1 MQKKILKKISISIA
15 VIVISLLLQTTISRA
30 ATWNGKNL
38 TIIYGE
44 DVTSINVSG
53 HVSVN
58 EQITG
63 NQHTVTDCVR
73 YTVNNCNT
81 KSKTVTGYNS
91 YYITVNS
98 LAVGEQ
104 EVTVATSWD
113 GICNLGNWGPIFTV
127 LNISCEYSAS
137 LQAVVTKLGGTMN
150 KYTYDTANMITTV
163 TANNVET
170 VYEAKSMYDNLSAKE
185 KALVDSLINSK
196 NIYATYTDLYNGA
209 EEYIT
214 SLATAFR
221 NDSLKKTDN
230 WNIVATKENYKTIE
244 EAATVYNNLTTRV
257 QNKVNYLL
265 NAAAIGTTYPS
276 LLSDA
281 KTIDFIHT
289 NKIDT
294 RVVDL
299 TKEIDETILNS
310 KTAWNALTQE
320 IKNKV
325 NAWLKSNNDNNDETY
340 EQWIETVQN
349 NLDQRNAEI
358 FTTTYNLKNFNKDDI
373 TEDIA
378 EKIVDVISKEY
389 DKLNENAQN
398 KADAIIGIN
407 FEDLKDYAQGYLDN
421 LAAEEFVN
429 ENKLND
435 DMTEQLAY
443 NILDLD
449 DDFNALKDEVKAL
462 VLNKINVNSFDEL
475 KETAQDYLNNSN
487 AMKFYTNYITELD
500 PTKIVSGE
508 EAWNNAND
516 DVKALVNK
524 KLVNITYPEL
534 LKNAKLELNNIAAK
548 KFINTYLTLDNGT
561 VISEVNNSNYKKVI
575 NAEEY
580 YNLLSEEVKVLVNEK
595 LKEVSNATYPELL
608 TSAKNIVVTPKTG
621 DGTIMVVA
629 LLVISVFGLIYIK
642 RK

>member
-30 ATWNGKNL
+30 ATWDGKKL

-44 DVTSINVSG
+44 DVTSIDVSG

-63 NQHTVTDCVR
+63 DAHTVNDCVS

-81 KSKTVTGYNS
+81 NSKTVTGYNS
-91 YYITVNS
+91 HYITVNS

-104 EVTVATSWD
+104 EVTVATRKNNTCD
-113 GICNLGNWGPIFTV
+113 LGDWGPINTV

-150 KYTYDTANMITTV
+150 KYTYSTTNMITTV

-170 VYEAKSMYDNLSAKE
+170 VYEAKSMYDNLSEKE
-185 KALVDSLINSK
+185 RSLVDSLINSK
-196 NIYATYTDLYNGA
+196 GIYATYRDLYNGA

-244 EAATVYNNLTTRV
+244 EAATAYNNLTTRV

-265 NAAAIGTTYPS
+265 NATATGTTYPS

-320 IKNKV
+320 IKDKV

-358 FTTTYNLKNFNKDDI
+358 FTTTYNLKNFNKNDI

-421 LAAEEFVN
+421 LAAEEFIN

-435 DMTEQLAY
+435 EMTEQLAY
-443 NILDLD
+443 DILDLD
-449 DDFNALKDEVKAL
+449 DDFNALKDEVKTL
-462 VLNKINVNSFDEL
+462 VLNKINVSSLDEL

-524 KLVNITYPEL
+524 KLVNITYPDL
-534 LKNAKLELNNIAAK
+534 LENAKLELNNIAAK